1 MINLPDADLYIFDLD
16 DTLINTREAYFSAQR
31 IAVREVFP
39 ELVNPSLADRLAD
52 LKWFCRIFGSGQPDN
67 YFAAFVASLP
77 TSSAANEK
85 TVTSLVEIY
94 HTAFQ
99 SNLRCLDG
107 AQLFLQSLIDQ
118 KKKLALVSNGK
129 TASQLNKLQV
139 TGLEPF
145 FAESTCFIS
154 ETVPPTLKKPS
165 PHLLKI
171 ACLAADIAPART
183 IFFGNSPEDI
193 LAGNLAGVLTVLIG
207 EDTVFNQEIPDIVQ
221 PNFRLSRWGES

>member
-16 DTLINTREAYFSAQR
+16 DTLINTREAYFSAQKTA
-31 IAVREVFP
+31 IKEVLP

-67 YFAAFVASLP
+67 YFAAFVGSLP
-77 TSSAANEK
+77 TSSAAHEK
-85 TVTSLVEIY
+85 TVTSLVEAY

-107 AQLFLQSLIDQ
+107 AKPFLQSLIDQ
-118 KKKLALVSNGK
+118 KKMLALVSNGK

-145 FAESTCFIS
+145 FAESTRFIS
-154 ETVPPTLKKPS
+154 ETVSPTLKKPS

-171 ACLAADIAPART
+171 ACLAVDTEPAHA

-193 LAGNLAGVLTVLIG
+193 LAGNLAGVLPVFIG
-207 EDTVFNQEIPDIVQ
+207 EDPVFNQKIPDIVQ
-221 PNFRLSRWGES
+221 PNFRLDHWGES